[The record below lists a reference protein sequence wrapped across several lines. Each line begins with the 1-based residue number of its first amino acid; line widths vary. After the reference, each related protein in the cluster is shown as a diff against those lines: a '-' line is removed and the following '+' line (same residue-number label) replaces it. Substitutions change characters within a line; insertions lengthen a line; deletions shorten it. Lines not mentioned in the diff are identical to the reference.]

1 MAITEYFNNTNYKN
15 YTKFTQENNL
25 TLDDD
30 IIVVQDISAED
41 MIKMD
46 RLEILSKKIYPTEA
60 EKSEMTQ
67 LKVDLITY
75 MPTANTINKI
85 GGMLYGMQVYL
96 KEGVVIF
103 INQQKQ
109 ELIDIVNNHKYM
121 GVYVPLTNYTQGNMV
136 MFDGYGFI
144 SKVNEN
150 IGHTPNKEAID
161 DGYWIR
167 FTIKGEKGD
176 PSLNISIK
184 KGADGSGNFDNTI
197 TYNTGDACI
206 YDHRLY
212 YCIKDGTVGINP
224 TDTTKWAFGEKIW
237 IGTTSPTDHSVV
249 WWDTTVGQNVFKRY
263 SDNNVWV
270 AQNVKASDITIVDS
284 SNLYVS
290 NNVESA
296 LTEVMNKV
304 NNIDLTA
311 SKVTVVD
318 SSNLYNGANAETC
331 FAEVMNKVNVAQ
343 ARADSAFT
351 SANNWKTSIAGVVG
365 GNITSSNTFTEIA
378 NEVQADK
385 NILASN
391 LVAKG
396 VSASSGDTLR
406 NLSGLVNNI
415 SLSSMG
421 GKKFKSGQA
430 SSSNSSPSI
439 IFTRKDGSTSS
450 LNNYITVTGLDFKPD
465 IIITWYAGNGSYSPN
480 FYAYCYSITGS
491 IYSDPIASNAFNL
504 SDKIIYGGFTLSG
517 YPYGLPVYWQA
528 IGS

>member
-1 MAITEYFNNTNYKN
+1 MATTEYFNNTNYKN

-46 RLEILSKKIYPTEA
+46 RLEFLSKKIYPTEA

-121 GVYVPLTNYTQGNMV
+121 GIYVPLTNYAQGNMV

-176 PSLNISIK
+176 PSLNIYIK

-212 YCIKDGTVGINP
+212 YCIKDSTVGINP

-237 IGTTSPTDHSVV
+237 IGTNAPIDHSVI
-249 WWDTTVGQNVFKRY
+249 WWDTTIGQNVFKRY
-263 SDNNVWV
+263 SDNNIWV
-270 AQNVKASDITIVDS
+270 GQNVKATDVTITDS
-284 SNLYVS
+284 GNYFTIKTT
-290 NNVESA
+290 EGA
-296 LTEVMNKV
+296 LAQMGLKLSYFTEVSGK
-304 NNIDLTA
+304 LYYKG
-311 SKVTVVD
+311 SKVGATVASEISLPAISGLTSD
-318 SSNLYNGANAETC
+318 TNIYDGMQKL
-331 FAEVMNKVNVAQ
+331 
-343 ARADSAFT
+343 FT
-351 SANNWKTSIAGVVG
+351 LANNGKTSIAGVVG
-365 GNITSSNTFTEIA
+365 NVTGSNTHTEIA
-378 NEVQADK
+378 NEVQVDK
-385 NILASN
+385 NILVSN
-391 LVAKG
+391 LNNKG
-396 VSASSGDTLR
+396 IIVSSSDTLR
-406 NLSGLVNNI
+406 NLSNAVSNI
-415 SLSSMG
+415 TLSSMG
-421 GKKFKSGQA
+421 GTNYATGQISHVYGTTDTVNFPFTA
-430 SSSNSSPSI
+430 SVVRLVENSSPALSYI
-439 IFTRKDGSTSS
+439 CVPGMSNNFYMHMTNSSFTQYTS
-450 LNNYITVTGLDFKPD
+450 
-465 IIITWYAGNGSYSPN
+465 NGSSIAIQSLVGTGTFTY
-480 FYAYCYSITGS
+480 YAY
-491 IYSDPIASNAFNL
+491 
-504 SDKIIYGGFTLSG
+504 K
-517 YPYGLPVYWQA
+517 
-528 IGS
+528 